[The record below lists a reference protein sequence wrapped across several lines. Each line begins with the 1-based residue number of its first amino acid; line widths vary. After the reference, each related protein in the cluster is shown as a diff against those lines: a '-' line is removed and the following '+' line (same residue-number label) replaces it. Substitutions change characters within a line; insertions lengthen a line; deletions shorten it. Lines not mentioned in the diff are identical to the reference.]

1 MNYYGFISDPTIS
14 SIKAILADLGL
25 ESEFVDTH
33 TEVPLLNLKGL
44 GFDLGL
50 PDPESKE
57 FDNFTLGV
65 SPDGVVN
72 VDDDL
77 FVKGD
82 LFFLL
87 RYVYQ
92 DMFLSVGW
100 DSKDVTSGNG
110 ECPILEVEKFYP
122 FDGGVNYVVIC
133 PNSHNDNPSNEEFN
147 AFEVVVVPK
156 GVEYETNEEEYP
168 TQKFKTINEVV
179 DFIYGEE

>member
-14 SIKAILADLGL
+14 SVKAILADLGL

-82 LFFLL
+82 LFFIL

-100 DSKDVTSGNG
+100 DAKDVTSGNA
-110 ECPILEVEKFYP
+110 ECPMLEVEKFYP
-122 FDGGVNYVVIC
+122 FHEDVRYIVIC
-133 PNSHNDNPSNEEFN
+133 PNSHNNNPENEEFN
-147 AFEVVVVPK
+147 TFEVVVLAN
-156 GVEYETNEEEYP
+156 GVEYNP
-168 TQKFKTINEVV
+168 NDWIDNANQFKTINEVV